1 MSAIMTVHFTTR
13 SIDEPVRCSTS
24 LMFSSVC
31 RVSASMPPGTS
42 VPADASGV
50 PIWPERYSM
59 FPTRTAGENGRV
71 GGPYGVRYWAP
82 ADGAVS
88 GRLRPPQ
95 AAVAARMRQTGRQTG
110 QRTRMTPPGVG
121 KREKYE
127 RQDSGAISYGYR
139 LPVGGGTR
147 SALPLPASA
156 LQSWQA
162 DCQTER
168 LTAPNFAILANKLGY
183 AGCFSVRPR
192 NGRTTGGR

>member
-31 RVSASMPPGTS
+31 RVSTSTPPGTS

-82 ADGAVS
+82 AAGAVS
-88 GRLRPPQ
+88 GWLRPPQ

-121 KREKYE
+121 KRKN
-127 RQDSGAISYGYR
+127 
-139 LPVGGGTR
+139 T
-147 SALPLPASA
+147 
-156 LQSWQA
+156 
-162 DCQTER
+162 
-168 LTAPNFAILANKLGY
+168 K
-183 AGCFSVRPR
+183 
-192 NGRTTGGR
+192 GRTLELSATAIGYQPGAVPGQRSPAYIDSAKLASRLSDRTTDGAKLCHPGKQARVCGVLLSTAA

>member
-31 RVSASMPPGTS
+31 RVSTSTPPGTS

-121 KREKYE
+121 KRENTKGRTQELSATATCY
-127 RQDSGAISYGYR
+127 QSGAVPDQRY
-139 LPVGGGTR
+139 
-147 SALPLPASA
+147 PAAST

-192 NGRTTGGR
+192 NG